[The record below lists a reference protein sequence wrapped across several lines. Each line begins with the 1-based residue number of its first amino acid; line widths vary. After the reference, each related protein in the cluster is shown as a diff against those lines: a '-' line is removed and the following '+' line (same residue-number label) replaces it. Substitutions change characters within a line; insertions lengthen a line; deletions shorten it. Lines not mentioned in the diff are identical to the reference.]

1 MILLLPSYSF
11 QGGSVVKNLTASTG
25 DSGGSVPESGRSPGE
40 EDGNPL
46 QYSCLGNPADRG
58 TWWDAVHR
66 VTELG
71 TT

>member
-1 MILLLPSYSF
+1 MMLLLPSYSF
-11 QGGSVVKNLTASTG
+11 PGGSVVKNLTASTG
-25 DSGGSVPESGRSPGE
+25 DSGSVPESGRSSGE

-58 TWWDAVHR
+58 TWRDAVHR